1 MQAKNFFQR
10 ATALVV
16 TTVLLFASVMA
27 SAPASAAGKATAT
40 PTTPAGPTPTPPSGI
55 AGGFRTNGNKIFG
68 PNNQEFVIAGVN
80 WFGFE
85 TKDAVAHGLWS
96 KDYHLFINNM
106 KLWGLNTIRIPFSNQ
121 MWETNPVPNNDTA
134 CPECIGKHSRDVL
147 ALIVNYAGSQGL
159 HVILVN
165 HRSNA
170 GNSAQESGL
179 WYTSSYPESAWIN
192 DWLSV
197 QRWAH
202 GIPQTMGS
210 TDTITVNYYASDGL
224 PIIIGYDVRNEP
236 HTPSR
241 SAYLA
246 GSTWGS
252 GDGIDPAVNPN
263 PNPFTPACVA
273 TSTCHDWRLAAE
285 RVGTKI
291 LGDANANGWD
301 LPLIFV
307 EGIGM
312 YPAPGGNPA
321 NGPYD
326 GTWWGGTLL
335 GVNGNSTN
343 PGAPVLLNKG
353 GSASSLGAAV
363 NDKVVYSAHDYGPS
377 LYVQNWF
384 NSTTCYKSGC
394 GASSLADVWKK
405 HWAHLNLA
413 GGVNP
418 VWPGHA
424 SYPWGNTGHTAI
436 TTAPMWVGE
445 FGTANAAA
453 SLYSTTRGSQGQWF
467 TDLENLIQSSY
478 NRTTTNDPGYA
489 LTSIHWTYW
498 AINANDSAH
507 SILASDWA
515 SLANPAKIYTHL
527 CSIERAPIGATCTGV
542 LPARS

>member
-10 ATALVV
+10 LTALVITCSLV
-16 TTVLLFASVMA
+16 WASAMV
-27 SAPASAAGKATAT
+27 SAPAMAAGKATAT
-40 PTTPAGPTPTPPSGI
+40 PTPPAGPTPTPPTGI
-55 AGGFRTNGNKIFG
+55 AGGFRTSGNKILN
-68 PNNQEFVIAGVN
+68 PSNSEFVIAGVN

-96 KDYHLFINNM
+96 KDYHLFVNNM
-106 KLWGLNTIRIPFSNQ
+106 KLWGLNTIRIPFSNN
-121 MWETNPVPNNDTA
+121 MWETNPVPNNDSG
-134 CPECIGKHSRDVL
+134 CPECIGKHSRDVM

-165 HRSNA
+165 HRSAA
-170 GNSAQESGL
+170 GNSAEANGL
-179 WYTSSYPESAWIN
+179 WYTSAFPESAWIN
-192 DWLSV
+192 DWLSI

-210 TDTITVNYYASDGL
+210 TDTITVNYYASDGF
-224 PIIIGYDVRNEP
+224 PIIVGYDLRNEP
-236 HTPSR
+236 HTPTR
-241 SAYLA
+241 AAYLT

-285 RVGTKI
+285 RAGTKI
-291 LGDANANGWD
+291 LGDANTNGWD

-343 PGAPVLLNKG
+343 PGAPVVLNKG

-384 NSTTCYKSGC
+384 NSTTCYVSGC

-424 SYPWGNTGHTAI
+424 SYPWSNTGHSAA
-436 TTAPMWVGE
+436 TTAVMWVGE
-445 FGTANAAA
+445 FGTSNSATD
-453 SLYSTTRGSQGQWF
+453 LFSTTRGSQGQWF

-478 NRTTTNDPGYA
+478 NRTPTNDPGFA
-489 LTSIHWTYW
+489 LTSIQWTYW

-507 SILASDWA
+507 AILASDWA
-515 SLANPAKIYTHL
+515 SLANPNKIYTHL

-542 LPARS
+542 LPAPF